1 MDFDSVLMSVGSSMY
16 TELADSHP
24 KAVSIIEKEEFYIKP
39 DFNCIKNEPES
50 KIILFSAPGATGKSA
65 LAHYLSYIKHA
76 LLWDL
81 SLETIASH
89 SFTGMLV
96 ESLGP
101 HMFSQFVAGLN
112 NGQAVLVIDALD
124 EAEMI
129 SGRVAVETL
138 LSDLR
143 SIVDH
148 ARSPNIILCARTETA
163 HFIRDYYNRPE
174 TAIPISQYEI
184 SFFEE
189 HNAIEFIKQ
198 RISIT
203 KTITSVTTKWIESQF
218 GQIKLLLD
226 NNKEAIHS
234 FLGYAP
240 VLEALAVYFRE
251 GSNDI
256 HLLHQTAS
264 SGNSTDIFNE
274 IMERIL
280 KREQSK
286 VINGFREKCQKDY
299 PNFDQW
305 DIVYS
310 IEEQVKRLANF
321 LIFNS
326 TDYNDFVLE
335 DLPRELSAEYG
346 EIIESFLKAHPFVR
360 ISEKNGA
367 VCADFTGP
375 AFRDYVLAKMMTMDD
390 SDDYDMYAQEY
401 FQEHSE
407 SSRVP
412 SQLFFDFYHYFSP
425 HEMKKSHFTYL
436 YDAFKSKEK
445 SDTISGVSIEQVDQ
459 GFDVI
464 FSYYKGNHN
473 DSTCFLMLPC
483 DEPLTITQL
492 NNAYID
498 ISEDIVLGK
507 NDEDIIV
514 SNSTIK
520 CKTLILKSHCVILS
534 AYDDEKILI
543 SCESGINS
551 SACPNV
557 KFEIRIDIPEHL
569 KISSPDIKSWF
580 KLQSYAYVLEDDNN
594 IDIIRFENAVK
605 TILKHFRKHGK
616 DAPGRHY
623 EFIKN
628 VIVGNSTL
636 KNSILDFF
644 LEKGIIFQDMK
655 DPEQYKLDVEKLE
668 QLGVNWGMLSQNST
682 PDMKKIFDIYKQWG
696 K

>member
-346 EIIESFLKAHPFVR
+346 EIIESFLKDHPFVR

-407 SSRVP
+407 S
-412 SQLFFDFYHYFSP
+412 L
-425 HEMKKSHFTYL
+425 
-436 YDAFKSKEK
+436 
-445 SDTISGVSIEQVDQ
+445 
-459 GFDVI
+459 
-464 FSYYKGNHN
+464 
-473 DSTCFLMLPC
+473 
-483 DEPLTITQL
+483 
-492 NNAYID
+492 
-498 ISEDIVLGK
+498 
-507 NDEDIIV
+507 
-514 SNSTIK
+514 
-520 CKTLILKSHCVILS
+520 
-534 AYDDEKILI
+534 
-543 SCESGINS
+543 
-551 SACPNV
+551 
-557 KFEIRIDIPEHL
+557 
-569 KISSPDIKSWF
+569 
-580 KLQSYAYVLEDDNN
+580 
-594 IDIIRFENAVK
+594 
-605 TILKHFRKHGK
+605 
-616 DAPGRHY
+616 
-623 EFIKN
+623 
-628 VIVGNSTL
+628 
-636 KNSILDFF
+636 
-644 LEKGIIFQDMK
+644 
-655 DPEQYKLDVEKLE
+655 
-668 QLGVNWGMLSQNST
+668 
-682 PDMKKIFDIYKQWG
+682 
-696 K
+696 